1 MSKRTKI
8 ILGIISSLLVIAGI
22 IFAVL
27 KFKDGD
33 QAFEE
38 FDEPLLTEPVAMQEL
53 GETILVTGKIIPTD
67 EQKVFPE
74 AEGGEIKEFLVK
86 ENQQVKAGTPLFTY
100 DTTKISNEYTKA
112 VRARDLTTSRLNI
125 TVNELGSSRKQLA
138 DMKKNPEVSK
148 EELNAAAKEIV
159 SLEMEVENIK
169 GEISSAQET
178 INDLAATK
186 EKMVVKSKIDGIIVK
201 INKNVEPSENG
212 SSEPI
217 VHIIS
222 SGPFKVIGSM
232 SEFDTVKIKQD
243 QPVIIRP
250 KVFKDRTWNGVIE
263 SVSHFPGGEG
273 GDDMGGGGG
282 NVTMYPFK
290 VAITDDTS
298 ELRQG
303 FHVSLEINVSDLA
316 QSEQLAIPHMA
327 VDIDENGEE
336 FVYVLTADNILEKRS
351 IVLGDSSDEFAGI
364 AEGLEEGELVVIN
377 PYIVAQKNL
386 EVGKEVK
393 AKDLPQA
400 DGAMDDEDMMMDEE
414 PQLDSKTDHVT
425 DEEMEPQEE
434 PTEEATKDEAK

>member
-1 MSKRTKI
+1 MNKKKKI
-8 ILGIISSLLVIAGI
+8 VVISVISIALVVAVV
-22 IFAVL
+22 FAIM
-27 KFKDGD
+27 KFTATEGD
-33 QAFEE
+33 MEA
-38 FDEPLLTEPVAMQEL
+38 FDEPLMTEPVAMQEL

-67 EQKVFPE
+67 EQKVF
-74 AEGGEIKEFLVK
+74 AEGESGEIKEFFVK
-86 ENQQVKAGTPLFTY
+86 ENQQIKAGAPLFAY
-100 DTTKISNEYTKA
+100 DTTKVSNEYSKA
-112 VRARDLTTSRLNI
+112 VRARDLTNNRLNI
-125 TVNELGSSRKQLA
+125 TINELAAARKQLT
-138 DMKKNPEVSK
+138 DMKKNPELSK
-148 EELNAAAKEIV
+148 EELNAAAKDIV
-159 SLEMEVENIK
+159 SLEMDIENIK
-169 GEISSAQET
+169 GEVSSLQET

-232 SEFDTVKIKQD
+232 SEFDTVKIKKD

-273 GDDMGGGGG
+273 GDEMGGG

-316 QSEQLAIPHMA
+316 QSKQLAIPHLA
-327 VDIDENGEE
+327 IDIDETGEE
-336 FVYVLTADNILEKRS
+336 FVYVLTSDNILEKRA

-364 AEGLEEGELVVIN
+364 LEGLEEGERVVVN
-377 PYIVAQKNL
+377 PYIVAQKGL

-393 AKDLPQA
+393 EKDLMPA
-400 DGAMDDEDMMMDEE
+400 DDMMDDEMLEEDMTE
-414 PQLDSKTDHVT
+414 PT
-425 DEEMEPQEE
+425 EEMEPQEV
-434 PTEEATKDEAK
+434 PTEEATKDEAN

>member
-1 MSKRTKI
+1 MSKTKKI
-8 ILGIISSLLVIAGI
+8 VLGIIIGLLIIAGI
-22 IFAVL
+22 VFAVL
-27 KFKDGD
+27 KLKSNNEGLED
-33 QAFEE
+33 
-38 FDEPLLTEPVAMQEL
+38 FDEPLMTEPVAKQEL

-67 EQKVFPE
+67 EQKVFAE
-74 AEGGEIKEFLVK
+74 AENGEIKEFLVK
-86 ENQQVKAGTPLFTY
+86 ENQQVKAGTPLFAY
-100 DTTKISNEYTKA
+100 DATKVNNEYTKA

-125 TVNELGSSRKQLA
+125 TVNELGAARKQLT
-138 DMKKNPEVSK
+138 DMKKNPELSK
-148 EELNAAAKEIV
+148 AELNAAAKEIV

-201 INKNVEPSENG
+201 INKNLEPSENG

-250 KVFKDRTWNGVIE
+250 KVFKDRTWNGTIE

-273 GDDMGGGGG
+273 GGDEMGGGGGG

-303 FHVSLEINVSDLA
+303 FHVSLEINVSDLE

-327 VDIDENGEE
+327 IDIDENGEE
-336 FVYVLTADNILEKRS
+336 FVYVLTADNILEKRA

-393 AKDLPQA
+393 AKDLPSV
-400 DGAMDDEDMMMDEE
+400 DEPLMDEDMLEE
-414 PQLDSKTDHVT
+414 DAPVEEVIE
-425 DEEMEPQEE
+425 EEMEPQEE